1 MWSTAVTLLHYG
13 KLSAQNT
20 RFSVVLKIKR
30 SMVCKGCIVGR
41 EISQFPCVC
50 FFFCAD
56 QTLATIFDD
65 ITTVGQGE
73 SVNALKASLNVT
85 DA

>member
-1 MWSTAVTLLHYG
+1 MAAV
-13 KLSAQNT
+13 
-20 RFSVVLKIKR
+20 
-30 SMVCKGCIVGR
+30 
-41 EISQFPCVC
+41 
-50 FFFCAD
+50 
-56 QTLATIFDD
+56 FDD